1 MNRIGLSPG
10 DIRDRINTAVK
21 MAGGIGKL
29 ARIAGVSARTVYA
42 WKRGDR
48 SPTLAMY
55 AKLSTWL
62 EEFDAKQR
70 REGGFGDGVV
80 REEPKGYGRSAVEC
94 DTFSLGHV
102 AVPFH
107 GDDAPTSPLLLPWG
121 SPLYG
126 DRPPDGLR
134 FVRMKGRSMEPVLRH
149 NDLCLMDTQ
158 DVALEEDGIYL
169 VRHGEERYIRRCC
182 PTPGGACRFM
192 GDNRSLPQLDF
203 SLREE
208 ELGCSW
214 GIDGRIFWF
223 GRSL

>member
-1 MNRIGLSPG
+1 MNKIGLSP
-10 DIRDRINTAVK
+10 DDVRDHINIAVGV
-21 MAGGIGKL
+21 AGGIDEL
-29 ARIAGVSARTVYA
+29 AGIAGVSARTVYA
-42 WKRGDR
+42 WRRGDR

-55 AKLSTWL
+55 ARITSWL
-62 EEFDAKQR
+62 EEFSAGR
-70 REGGFGDGVV
+70 RRDDSFDDGAVK
-80 REEPKGYGRSAVEC
+80 EEPKGYGRTA
-94 DTFSLGHV
+94 DKHDAPHPGHV

-107 GDDAPTSPLLLPWG
+107 EDEAVMSPLFLPWG

-126 DRPPDGLR
+126 ARPLERLR
-134 FVRMKGRSMEPVLRH
+134 FVRMKGRSMEPILRH

-158 DVALEEDGIYL
+158 DIALEEDGIYL

-182 PTPGGACRFM
+182 PTPCGACRFM

-208 ELGCSW
+208 ELGGSW
-214 GIDGRIFWF
+214 DIDGRIFWF

>member
-10 DIRDRINTAVK
+10 DIRDQINTAVK

-29 ARIAGVSARTVYA
+29 ARIAGVSARTIYA

-55 AKLSTWL
+55 AKLSTWI
-62 EEFDAKQR
+62 EERNANRRLGDAL
-70 REGGFGDGVV
+70 DADVV
-80 REEPKGYGRSAVEC
+80 REDPKGYGRSGDEV
-94 DTFSLGHV
+94 DVPSPGHIV
-102 AVPFH
+102 IPFH
-107 GDDAPTSPLLLPWG
+107 EDVTVVSPLFLPRN